1 MGKIKLLHI
10 ATGLL
15 SKLNKENEKSY
26 VLRSHKS
33 TVVGSAAFL
42 SGILPLLHLGMDSG
56 SISLAAW
63 TFFIF
68 YNAYHY
74 KTVESKEV
82 KMGPQET
89 KTL

>member
-1 MGKIKLLHI
+1 MRK
-10 ATGLL
+10 AF
-15 SKLNKENEKSY
+15 
-26 VLRSHKS
+26 LRSHKS
-33 TVVGSAAFL
+33 SVVGSAAFL
-42 SGILPLLHLGMDSG
+42 MGSILPLLHLGMDSG